1 MKGELIMKL
10 IPYDEKKIYYA
21 KTSNLRILEEFLN
34 SGLTCAKLEGFPQK
48 NAETCA
54 CSLRSSIRHFKMQ
67 GIKIIKRGE
76 TIILLKNE

>member
-1 MKGELIMKL
+1 MRL
-10 IPYDEKKIYYA
+10 IPYDEKKIHYV

-54 CSLRSSIRHFKMQ
+54 CSLRASIRHFKMN
-67 GIKIIKRGE
+67 GIKVIKRGDAV
-76 TIILLKNE
+76 ILLRNE